1 MHNYTLFAKGTTER
15 SKMEAGHAWMV
26 RALIEGTGA
35 GSMTQLS
42 AKVIQKCADIVQRVA
57 LYGTRAG
64 L

>member
-1 MHNYTLFAKGTTER
+1 
-15 SKMEAGHAWMV
+15 MEAGHAWMV
-26 RALIEGTGA
+26 RALIDGTGA